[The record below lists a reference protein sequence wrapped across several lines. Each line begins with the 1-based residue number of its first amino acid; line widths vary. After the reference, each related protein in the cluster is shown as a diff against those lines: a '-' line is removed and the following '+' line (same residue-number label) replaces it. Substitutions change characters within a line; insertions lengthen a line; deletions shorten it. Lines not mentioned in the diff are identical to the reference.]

1 MSTSPAESR
10 PWIPPAA
17 LLAGQLAHGASWL
30 MLLAFAWPPTPGL
43 SMSALAWIHTVALG
57 WLTLTA
63 LGVLVH
69 VIPGFLDIEWVAEGV
84 ARWSLL
90 PFGIG
95 VAALVTGF
103 ALSAPLALSV
113 GSGLILL
120 GLVGF
125 MGPAL
130 ATVLT
135 FRPPAG
141 TKAPFRSAFIIV
153 LGALGVAAALGAT
166 MAWALAGAPWGQ
178 VLAWL
183 PPIHAVLAGGGW
195 LTLLII
201 GVSTRTLFPVTG
213 RRRVKLRFHGM
224 VSGGLSV
231 GLVLLLI
238 GLMPGVG
245 HLAWRWA
252 GLAAIVLA
260 AVLYGIDS
268 AKLVIGAPNDHKP
281 PIAFVAMTL
290 VYLVAMVLIGVGVNA
305 GHPEWQAALAFV
317 GLIGW
322 MGQSVNGYLFHIGIR
337 LLTTMVRGD
346 EDETRPGSL
355 LVPALSWTAFV
366 ASQAATIGGT
376 ALLLAN
382 QGQFLPWVGAC
393 GLVGWIA
400 LVLNVRMAYLKA
412 RNWPKDPAITLTVLP
427 VRK

>member
-1 MSTSPAESR
+1 MPPSPASR

-30 MLLAFAWPPTPGL
+30 MLLAFAWPSTPGL
-43 SMSALAWIHTVALG
+43 SMPALAWIHTIALG

-63 LGVLVH
+63 LGVMVH
-69 VIPGFLDIEWVAEGV
+69 VIPGFLGVEWVAEGL

-90 PFGIG
+90 PFGSG
-95 VAALVTGF
+95 VLALVTGF
-103 ALSAPLALSV
+103 ALSVPLALST

-120 GLVGF
+120 GLLGF

-130 ATVLT
+130 ATVLS

-141 TKAPFRSAFIIV
+141 SKAPFRTAFILV

-195 LTLLII
+195 LSLLII

-213 RRRVKLRFHGM
+213 RRRVKLRFHGL
-224 VSGGLSV
+224 VSGGFTL

-238 GLMPGVG
+238 GLLPGAAHPG
-245 HLAWRWA
+245 WRWA
-252 GLAAIVLA
+252 GMAAVTVA
-260 AVLYGIDS
+260 AVLYGLDS

-290 VYLVAMVLIGVGVNA
+290 IYLVAMVLIGIGVNA

-317 GLIGW
+317 GLVGW
-322 MGQSVNGYLFHIGIR
+322 MGQSVNGYLLHIGIR

-346 EDETRPGSL
+346 EDETRPGAL
-355 LVPALSWTAFV
+355 LAPSLSWTAFG
-366 ASQAATIGGT
+366 ASQVATIGGT
-376 ALLLAN
+376 ALLLGGL
-382 QGQFLPWVGAC
+382 GQYLPWVGAC
-393 GLVGWIA
+393 GLVGWGA

-412 RNWPKDPAITLTVLP
+412 RQWPKDPEIPLTVLP
-427 VRK
+427 VSK